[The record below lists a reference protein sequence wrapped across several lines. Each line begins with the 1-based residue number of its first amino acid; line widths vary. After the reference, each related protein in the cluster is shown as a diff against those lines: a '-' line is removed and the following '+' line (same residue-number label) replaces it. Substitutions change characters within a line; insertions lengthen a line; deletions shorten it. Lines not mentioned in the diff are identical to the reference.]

1 MDKIQIQIIDE
12 SWNGISDDSVFDN
25 TFDITFGGLGVTVGT
40 ILDVNND
47 GKFPFSLTSSIA
59 DISEINDR
67 SGSYSTTFEIESNA
81 QNDRYLQHLYY
92 ASTKNY
98 QNYDAQKKARILIN
112 GLDVDEGTV
121 RIDRVASKKNNR
133 KYNFTFYGNNLD
145 WVISL
150 KSKTFQNLPYL
161 DSTFTYNPTAVVNSW
176 TVAANDKQPLYAY
189 MKRGNRQSATQMS
202 VSDFYPDYYMYDVIR
217 EAYKSIGYKV
227 QSNWLEQAEIKK
239 IVTPFFGK
247 NFKRTQADLDA
258 NSVTADIQGGLIN
271 MEFGVKPDA
280 VNYQSPY
287 LAVDSSYSFPNTLLG
302 ELDWN
307 VLTGNTVANFN
318 VTNGIYTAPYTGY
331 YDIGGV
337 FEPYMKYDSSITAVP
352 TGSTLGFHAEYWIR
366 RNGSNTYTYLGFN
379 GYNPTTTTAGGT
391 TTLTRTYAPLL
402 PSLFLAAGE
411 TIEISFRYIIQ
422 NSPAMSFEVGHN
434 KAEFKVK
441 LLDILVSG
449 ETFNWATVSDDKISL
464 LKYVTDVA
472 KVHNLYFRTNTTTR
486 TVYIEP
492 RDNFYNALST
502 ATDWTDRIY
511 QGRQYELKYNSSF
524 YKRNQFYGY
533 AKDSNDKFA
542 EQKTKEFTEELMAT
556 THNYPDK
563 FDEGTTELRTE
574 FISPTLSYE
583 DEFGVV
589 TAHMIEDE
597 SGSASRTANFNPR
610 LLYYNYTTQL
620 SVDLSTDTSWTFEGV
635 NYNSIPYVLP
645 YDYYQGSVKR
655 ADVGG
660 NLSFK
665 DLNSVNGRFTEY
677 HAKTAK
683 EIVDGMTLY
692 ISFLF
697 DFVDYKNL
705 DFRKPIYIDNRY
717 PDIEGYWYIQKVENF
732 TNDIATDFE
741 LIQAKN
747 FTKETLNPRNSGG
760 DIAPDGSEGNETN
773 RLISN
778 VSNGGREV
786 VGFNNIVEG
795 FNTVVGNDLEA
806 GGTGTLRMG
815 VHNVDVSTDL
825 FQLGVGSPNEPYS
838 LIRSDIDGNILFNGQ
853 LIYGDLYDAVIVQ
866 TKTASFTLSRL
877 TKTYIIDTTG
887 GNIKVSLSGTYQI
900 GDTWN
905 LKKKVAANQFDFF
918 MSVYEID
925 FSTTSPII
933 TTQNDSIQ
941 LQYIGNNQFIII

>member
-1 MDKIQIQIIDE
+1 
-12 SWNGISDDSVFDN
+12 
-25 TFDITFGGLGVTVGT
+25 
-40 ILDVNND
+40 
-47 GKFPFSLTSSIA
+47 
-59 DISEINDR
+59 
-67 SGSYSTTFEIESNA
+67 
-81 QNDRYLQHLYY
+81 
-92 ASTKNY
+92 
-98 QNYDAQKKARILIN
+98 
-112 GLDVDEGTV
+112 
-121 RIDRVASKKNNR
+121 
-133 KYNFTFYGNNLD
+133 
-145 WVISL
+145 
-150 KSKTFQNLPYL
+150 
-161 DSTFTYNPTAVVNSW
+161 
-176 TVAANDKQPLYAY
+176 

-227 QSNWLEQAEIKK
+227 QSDWLEQAEIKK

-271 MEFGVKPDA
+271 VEFGSKPSLLD
-280 VNYQSPY
+280 YQSPY
-287 LAVDSSYSFPNTLLG
+287 LAVDSSYTFPNTLLG

-307 VLTGNTVANFN
+307 VLIGNTVANLD

-331 YDIGGV
+331 YDVGGIY
-337 FEPYMKYDSSITAVP
+337 ESYLTYDSSISGYP
-352 TGSTLGFHAEYWIR
+352 SGSTLGFNCEYWVR
-366 RNGSNTYTYLGFN
+366 RNGTNTYTYLGQNAF
-379 GYNPTTTTAGGT
+379 NPTTTTSGGL
-391 TTLTRTYAPLL
+391 TTLTRIDAPLL

-411 TIEISFRYIIQ
+411 TIEISFRYRIS
-422 NSPAMSFEVGHN
+422 NAPLMDFKVGHN

-441 LLDILVSG
+441 LLDILISG
-449 ETFNWATVSDDKISL
+449 ETFNWATVSDDKVSL

-472 KVHNLYFRTNTTTR
+472 KVHNLYFRTNVTTR

-492 RDNFYNALST
+492 RDDFYNALST
-502 ATDWTDRIY
+502 AVDWTDRIY
-511 QGRQYELKYNSSF
+511 QSRQYELKYNSSF

-542 EQKTKEFTEELMAT
+542 EAKTKEFVEELMAT

-589 TAHMIEDE
+589 TAHMVEDE

-610 LLYYNYTTQL
+610 LLYYNYDTQL

-655 ADVGG
+655 ADVAG

-665 DLNSVNGRFTEY
+665 DLNSVNGRFTDY
-677 HAKTAK
+677 HAKTVK
-683 EIVDGMTLY
+683 EIVEGMTLY
-692 ISFLF
+692 ISLLF

-717 PDIEGYWYIQKVENF
+717 PDIEGYWYIQKIENF

-747 FTKETLNPRNSGG
+747 FTKETLNPRNLG
-760 DIAPDGSEGNETN
+760 DDVVSDGSEGNETN
-773 RLISN
+773 RLTSN
-778 VSNGGREV
+778 VSNGEREV
-786 VGFNNIVEG
+786 LGFYNVVEG
-795 FNTVVGNDLEA
+795 SNTVVGNNLEA
-806 GGTGTLRMG
+806 TGIRTVRMG

-825 FQLGVGSPNEPYS
+825 FQLGVGSNEQPYS

-853 LIYGDLYDAVIVQ
+853 LIYGDLYDALIVQ
-866 TKTASFTLSRL
+866 TKTANFTLDRL
-877 TKTYIIDTTG
+877 TKTYIVDTTS

-918 MSVYEID
+918 MSIYEID
-925 FSTTSPII
+925 WSGSSPII
-933 TTQNDSIQ
+933 TTALDNIV
-941 LQYIGNNQFIII
+941 LQYIGNDKFIILNP

>member
-1 MDKIQIQIIDE
+1 MDKIQIQIIDD
-12 SWNGISDDSVFDN
+12 SWVGISDDSVFDT
-25 TFDITFGGLGVTVGT
+25 TFDITFSGLDTTVGT

-59 DISEINDR
+59 DISEVNDR
-67 SGSYSTTFEIESNA
+67 SGSYSTTFEVESNA

-98 QNYDAQKKARILIN
+98 QDYDAEKKARILIN

-150 KSKTFQNLPYL
+150 KSKMFQNLPYL
-161 DSTFTYNPTAVVNSW
+161 DSTFTYNHTAIVNSW
-176 TVAANDKQPLYAY
+176 TVAANDKTPLYAY

-258 NSVTADIQGGLIN
+258 NSVESELKDGIIN
-271 MEFGVKPDA
+271 FTEQTIIYSG
-280 VNYQSPY
+280 SPY
-287 LAVDSSYSFPNTLLG
+287 IGATTPYLQVDTSYTIPNTPIA
-302 ELDWN
+302 EKDWN
-307 VLTGNTVANFN
+307 VLTGNTTSNLD
-318 VTNGIYTAPYTGY
+318 VTSGIYTAPYTGY
-331 YDIGGV
+331 YDVSGI
-337 FEPYMKYDSSITAVP
+337 FEFFVTTDSSVTNNTYAQYFV
-352 TGSTLGFHAEYWIR
+352 R
-366 RNGSNTYTYLGFN
+366 RNGNPVYTYGGSNNSPF
-379 GYNPTTTTAGGT
+379 TTTTVGGKT
-391 TTLTRTYAPLL
+391 TRQATYNPLL
-402 PSLFLAAGE
+402 PSLFLAAGDTLE
-411 TIEISFRYIIQ
+411 WY
-422 NSPAMSFEVGHN
+422 
-434 KAEFKVK
+434 FKVQFQNFTTTFDFTAGHIRAVSKIK

-449 ETFNWATVSDDKISL
+449 ETFNWATVSDDKVSL

-502 ATDWTDRIY
+502 ADDWTDRIY
-511 QGRQYELKYNSSF
+511 QSRQYELKYNSSF
-524 YKRNQFYGY
+524 YKRKQFYGY

-542 EQKTKEFTEELMAT
+542 EAKTKEFTEELMAT

-563 FDEGTTELRTE
+563 FDEGTTELRTD

-610 LLYYNYTTQL
+610 LLYYNYDTQL

-635 NYNSIPYVLP
+635 SYKEIPYVLP

-683 EIVDGMTLY
+683 EIVEGMTLY

-747 FTKETLNPRNSGG
+747 FVKETLNPRNLGD
-760 DIAPDGSEGNETN
+760 DIAPDGSNGNETN
-773 RLISN
+773 RLTSN

-786 VGFNNIVEG
+786 VGFNNVVEG
-795 FNTVVGNDLEA
+795 FNTVVGNDLVA

-825 FQLGVGSPNEPYS
+825 FQLGVGSEASPYS
-838 LIRSDIDGNILFNGQ
+838 LIRSDINGNILFNGK
-853 LIYGDLYDAVIVQ
+853 LIYGALYNQLAVYEV
-866 TKTASFTLSRL
+866 TNNFTLNSNI
-877 TKTYIIDTTG
+877 KTYIVDTTS

-918 MSVYEID
+918 MSIYEID
-925 FSTTSPII
+925 WSGSSPII
-933 TTQNDSIQ
+933 TTALDNIV
-941 LQYIGNNQFIII
+941 LQYIGNDKFIILNP